1 MPLAVLAESEGPTCS
16 SQPME
21 LMRSKKPC
29 STQPS
34 RLWMYRSSQNLL
46 ARRRSLYNIQTS
58 RSVLT
63 STSPASRTPAT
74 SAVDSSASKLPD
86 NRRVR

>member
-1 MPLAVLAESEGPTCS
+1 MPLALLAVSGGPACP

-29 STQPS
+29 STEPS

-46 ARRRSLYNIQTS
+46 ARRRSLSSSSHQQSPNPS
-58 RSVLT
+58 SGKCLT
-63 STSPASRTPAT
+63 ANGREYLSGVVAG
-74 SAVDSSASKLPD
+74 
-86 NRRVR
+86 

>member
-1 MPLAVLAESEGPTCS
+1 MPLVVLAVSGGPACS

-46 ARRRSLYNIQTS
+46 ARRRSLSSSSYPRDGTWGCPGMS
-58 RSVLT
+58 GAPPVLPT
-63 STSPASRTPAT
+63 AIALASGP
-74 SAVDSSASKLPD
+74 
-86 NRRVR
+86 